1 MGMAISLLLVAA
13 GGALG
18 GMARLAVGNAVSR
31 RLGSAFPFGTLVVNL
46 SGALVIGLL
55 AGLMGLPVAGEERL
69 AWSLAAI
76 GLLGGYTTVSSFSLQ
91 TLTLWQQGRATAALA
106 NVAATLG
113 MGLVAVGLGAWLA
126 GGLA

>member
-1 MGMAISLLLVAA
+1 MAVSLLLVAA
-13 GGALG
+13 GGGLG
-18 GMARLAVGNAVSR
+18 GMARLAMGNAVSR
-31 RLGSAFPFGTLVVNL
+31 RLGTAFPWGTLAVNL

-55 AGLMGLPVAGEERL
+55 AGLVGPPLPGEESR
-69 AWSLAAI
+69 AWSLLAI

-91 TLTLWQQGRATAALA
+91 TLMLWQQGRPRAALA

-113 MGLVAVGLGAWLA
+113 MGLVAVAVGAWLA